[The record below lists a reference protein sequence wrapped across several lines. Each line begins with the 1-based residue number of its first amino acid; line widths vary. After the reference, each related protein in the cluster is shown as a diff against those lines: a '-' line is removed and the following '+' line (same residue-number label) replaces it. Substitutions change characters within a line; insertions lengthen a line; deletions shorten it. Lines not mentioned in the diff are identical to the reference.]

1 MGSDIPKQKKF
12 HLSTFQI
19 IILGFAGVILLGSLL
34 LCLPISTSSGEWAS
48 YLDALFTATTSVCV
62 TGLITQDTGT
72 YWSLFGQI
80 VILILIQIGG
90 MGVMTVAIMLGLIF
104 RRRHFSL
111 KQRTTLQE
119 AIAATSLGNI
129 IKLTKFII
137 SVTAATEI
145 AGAVCM
151 FPVFNREFGVLKSIW
166 YAVFHSVSAF
176 CNAGIDLMG
185 SKEQFSSLTS
195 YYGNPV
201 INLVISFLIVFGG
214 IGFLTWDDMHKYG
227 LKFKK
232 YRLQSKIALITT
244 AVLIIVPAIY
254 FYCFEFSRPI
264 WNDFSAGDKVLA
276 SIFQS
281 VTPRTAGFNTVD
293 LDAMSEISKSIMIM
307 LMLIGGSPA
316 STAGGMKT
324 TTAAVIVASM
334 FSVFK
339 RQGNAQAFRRRIN
352 PESMRNAAAVM
363 AMYLVLFLLG
373 GLTIAQIEGLPVLD
387 CFYETASAIGTVG
400 LTLGITPT
408 LHASSKIILI
418 LLMYFGRVGALT
430 LIFAA
435 VSNNT
440 KNKLIKYPQENV
452 NVG

>member
-1 MGSDIPKQKKF
+1 M
-12 HLSTFQI
+12 
-19 IILGFAGVILLGSLL
+19 LGSLL

-62 TGLITQDTGT
+62 TGLVTQDTGT

-80 VILILIQIGG
+80 IILILIQIGG
-90 MGVMTVAIMLGLIF
+90 MGVMTVAIMLGLMA
-104 RRRHFSL
+104 RRRRFSL
-111 KQRTTLQE
+111 MQRSTLQE
-119 AIAATSLGNI
+119 AIGGPSLGSI

-137 SVTAATEI
+137 TVTAATEI

-166 YAVFHSVSAF
+166 YSVFHSVSAF

-195 YYGNPV
+195 YFDNPV
-201 INLVISFLIVFGG
+201 INLVICFLIFFGG
-214 IGFLTWDDMHKYG
+214 IGFMTWDDMHRNG
-227 LKFKK
+227 IRFKK
-232 YRLQSKIALITT
+232 YRLQSKIALVTT
-244 AVLIIVPAIY
+244 AFLVIVPAVY
-254 FYCFEFSRPI
+254 FYIFEFSRAP
-264 WNDFSAGDKVLA
+264 WDGFTAGEKVLA
-276 SIFQS
+276 SIFQT

-293 LDAMSEISKSIMIM
+293 LNAMTQVSQLVMVI
-307 LMLIGGSPA
+307 LMLIGGSPG

-324 TTAAVIVASM
+324 TTAAIVISSM
-334 FSVFK
+334 LSVFK
-339 RQGNAQAFRRRIN
+339 RKGDAEAFRRRV
-352 PESMRNAAAVM
+352 SQDSVRNASAVM

-373 GLTIAQIEGLPVLD
+373 SMFISQIEDLPILT

-400 LTLGITPT
+400 LSLGITPHLT
-408 LHASSKIILI
+408 AVSKIILI
-418 LLMYFGRVGALT
+418 LLMYFGRVGGLT

-435 VSNNT
+435 VNNNS
-440 KNKLIKYPQENV
+440 KKYVKFPQENV